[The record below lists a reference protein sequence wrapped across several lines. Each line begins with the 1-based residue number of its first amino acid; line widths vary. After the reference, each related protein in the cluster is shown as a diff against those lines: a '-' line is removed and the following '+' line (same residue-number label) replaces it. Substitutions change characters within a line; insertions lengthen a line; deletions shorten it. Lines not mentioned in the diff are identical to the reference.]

1 MAPVLSDA
9 GDRILW
15 TTLLVGAVASYWYIP
30 QLLEHVK
37 HLAAVKTPKVEEIK
51 PRLIE
56 DAEDAIEPSTIEA
69 LAFGPSY
76 PVSSAAVRL
85 AARKAIKDDDVVHGL
100 LADLASQNKGRRERA
115 IKALQMLL
123 TEPVLRESN
132 IRKRFLGPDIHDALV
147 AALVNVL
154 PDHNRWINTVD
165 VYTSPIKPPH
175 RSGQE
180 AALMSLILNLME
192 EPSMF
197 DYSTGQY
204 QVNAQPAINSGIIT
218 KWLKR
223 YPFPCAV
230 AVEGKYNFCRH
241 DVVRLLKHDAWA
253 SDDLL
258 MSRLVGILGR
268 TPQGWQELTD
278 VGLKSRSDEEH
289 LPSQSNF
296 MMDTPG
302 FAMTDGVRA
311 FADEDDEDD
320 EDAQGIDTTQE
331 PLVDPSIQAQA
342 GVHGGLLNG
351 TDHRQRQRRHR
362 ETIVVSDSEGTL
374 NILQPSTSRGLEQ
387 EVIHRQEELLRP
399 GQTPAGIIEEAGA
412 DQIARERIDGL
423 NSTAWTPSLPL
434 LTLTSEFDADE
445 AETSNQSTVQ

>member
-1 MAPVLSDA
+1 
-9 GDRILW
+9 
-15 TTLLVGAVASYWYIP
+15 
-30 QLLEHVK
+30 
-37 HLAAVKTPKVEEIK
+37 
-51 PRLIE
+51 
-56 DAEDAIEPSTIEA
+56 
-69 LAFGPSY
+69 
-76 PVSSAAVRL
+76 
-85 AARKAIKDDDVVHGL
+85 
-100 LADLASQNKGRRERA
+100 
-115 IKALQMLL
+115 
-123 TEPVLRESN
+123 
-132 IRKRFLGPDIHDALV
+132 
-147 AALVNVL
+147 
-154 PDHNRWINTVD
+154 
-165 VYTSPIKPPH
+165 
-175 RSGQE
+175 
-180 AALMSLILNLME
+180 
-192 EPSMF
+192 MF
-197 DYSTGQY
+197 DYRTGQY

-223 YPFPCAV
+223 YPFPCAM

-268 TPQGWQELTD
+268 TPQGWQELID
-278 VGLKSRSDEEH
+278 VGLKSKSDEEH

-302 FAMTDGVRA
+302 FAMTDGVRV
-311 FADEDDEDD
+311 FTDEEDEDEDENEND
-320 EDAQGIDTTQE
+320 EVIDTTQE
-331 PLVDPSIQAQA
+331 LLVDPSIQAQA

-351 TDHRQRQRRHR
+351 ADHRQRQRRHR

-374 NILQPSTSRGLEQ
+374 NILQPSTIRGLEQ

-399 GQTPAGIIEEAGA
+399 GQISNGIIEEAGA